1 MFYSEIEKN
10 ENKDAEKMGL
20 SGYITLGISISG
32 FIGGIIM
39 TVAKLSIRFG
49 KIEERLTADELRDKE
64 ERDKASVKFSEL
76 YNRVATNESD
86 VKELNAKV
94 DSLNVTCVRIEN
106 KLDKLIERL

>member
-1 MFYSEIEKN
+1 MFYSEVEKN

-39 TVAKLSIRFG
+39 TVAKLSVRFG
-49 KIEERLTADELRDKE
+49 KIEERLTTDELRDKE